1 MTIPELKQGCKAARE
16 KLAHLRGIFDLD
28 RLEKELAQYEE
39 QMAGPGFWNNNL
51 KAKEVIAQANLRKD
65 WVEAWR
71 QLDKKC
77 ADAADLLEMVEEG
90 DSASLTEIEN
100 DLRSLDTGVETLEY
114 RHMLRGEDDARDA
127 IMTIHPGAGG
137 TESQD
142 WAEMLLRMYTRWM
155 ERNGYAYKMIDL
167 QPGDEAGIKSA
178 TLEVT
183 GKYAFGYLKAE
194 IGVHRLVRIS
204 PFDANKRRHTS
215 FASIFVYPE
224 IDDEIKVDI
233 AESDLRVDV
242 YRAGSAGGQNV
253 NKVETAIRMVHI
265 PTGIV
270 VCSQNER
277 SQYQNRINAMKVLRA
292 RLYQHYKAEEDKKRQ
307 HLEAG
312 KADIAWGSQI
322 RSYVFQPYTM
332 VKDHRTGQQDGDVQ
346 AVMNGDLDKFI
357 FAFLKTGGKFER
369 VDKSDDL

>member
-28 RLEKELAQYEE
+28 KLEKELAQYEE

-77 ADAADLLEMVEEG
+77 TDATDLLEMVEA
-90 DSASLTEIEN
+90 DDNASLTEIEN

-127 IMTIHPGAGG
+127 ILSIHPGAGG

-155 ERNGYAYKMIDL
+155 DRNGYAYKMIDL
-167 QPGDEAGIKSA
+167 QPGDEAGIKSV
-178 TLEVT
+178 TMEVI

-224 IDDEIKVDI
+224 VDDEIKVDI
-233 AESDLRVDV
+233 AEADLRIDV

-332 VKDHRTGQQDGDVQ
+332 VKDHRTGQQNGDVQ
-346 AVMNGDLDKFI
+346 AVMNGDLDQFI

-369 VDKSDDL
+369 VDKGDDL

>member
-1 MTIPELKQGCKAARE
+1 
-16 KLAHLRGIFDLD
+16 
-28 RLEKELAQYEE
+28 
-39 QMAGPGFWNNNL
+39 MAGPGFWNNNL
-51 KAKEVIAQANLRKD
+51 RAKEVIAQANLRKD

-77 ADAADLLEMVEEG
+77 TDAADLLEMVEDG
-90 DSASLTEIEN
+90 DAASLAEIEN
-100 DLRSLDTGVETLEY
+100 DLKSLDQGVETLEY

-233 AESDLRVDV
+233 AEADLRIDV

-307 HLEAG
+307 HLEST

-332 VKDHRTGQQDGDVQ
+332 VKDHRTGQQSGDVP

-357 FAFLKTGGKFER
+357 FAYLKTGGKFER
-369 VDKSDDL
+369 VDKGDDL

>member
-28 RLEKELAQYEE
+28 KLEKELAQYEE

-77 ADAADLLEMVEEG
+77 ADATDLLEMVEA
-90 DSASLTEIEN
+90 DDNASLTEIEN

-142 WAEMLLRMYTRWM
+142 WAEMLLRMYSRWM
-155 ERNGYAYKMIDL
+155 DRNGYAYKMIDL

-178 TLEVT
+178 TLEIT

-233 AESDLRVDV
+233 AEADLRIDV

-332 VKDHRTGQQDGDVQ
+332 VKDHRTGQQNGDVQ
-346 AVMNGDLDKFI
+346 AVMNGGLDQFI
-357 FAFLKTGGKFER
+357 FAYLKTGGKFER
-369 VDKSDDL
+369 VDKGDDL

>member
-1 MTIPELKQGCKAARE
+1 
-16 KLAHLRGIFDLD
+16 
-28 RLEKELAQYEE
+28 
-39 QMAGPGFWNNNL
+39 MAGPGFWNNNL

-77 ADAADLLEMVEEG
+77 SDAADLLEMVEA
-90 DSASLTEIEN
+90 DDNASLAEIEN
-100 DLRSLDTGVETLEY
+100 DLKSLDQGIEALEY

-215 FASIFVYPE
+215 FASIFVFPE

-233 AESDLRVDV
+233 AEADLRIDV

-277 SQYQNRINAMKVLRA
+277 SQYQNRVNAMKVLRA

-332 VKDHRTGQQDGDVQ
+332 VKDHRTGQQSGDVP

-357 FAFLKTGGKFER
+357 FAFLKTGGKF
-369 VDKSDDL
+369 DKTEQNDDI